1 MYTSFIIV
9 HLPPPPVVSSHLALD
24 LSRSPQQVA
33 GSRSD
38 TVQMNRQMKQR
49 EQNTEP
55 PPASPQVKPF
65 MPCHP
70 VTSAPLFLAKRQ
82 GPAGKPSSA
91 LRFAWNDVL
100 QSALGGEQLPS
111 NKQLRNHGGN
121 WIVLFQQ
128 YFQISNPLICESHH
142 PCQMRVVLIFLGEN
156 NVLVAVQILQQPLH
170 IFWIS
175 QCVFRSAEQGSGHL
189 KLWGVVEGRFR
200 DTIVLHVALFTI
212 IKTSKVFAINEL
224 LIVFKVFHTGS
235 RREMSCQ
242 IGDRIWIVHWRSTT
256 NHIHGNFAK
265 DSKCHL
271 AQQIG
276 HSW

>member
-91 LRFAWNDVL
+91 LRFA
-100 QSALGGEQLPS
+100 
-111 NKQLRNHGGN
+111 
-121 WIVLFQQ
+121 
-128 YFQISNPLICESHH
+128 
-142 PCQMRVVLIFLGEN
+142 
-156 NVLVAVQILQQPLH
+156 
-170 IFWIS
+170 
-175 QCVFRSAEQGSGHL
+175 
-189 KLWGVVEGRFR
+189 
-200 DTIVLHVALFTI
+200 
-212 IKTSKVFAINEL
+212 
-224 LIVFKVFHTGS
+224 
-235 RREMSCQ
+235 
-242 IGDRIWIVHWRSTT
+242 
-256 NHIHGNFAK
+256 
-265 DSKCHL
+265 
-271 AQQIG
+271 
-276 HSW
+276 